1 MSHSVGRRNN
11 KSEMWNNEK
20 LPGLSNKNLNHSL
33 KSSNPTKK
41 STNQQI
47 KHFRM
52 TRTCLRSS
60 FMMISGQ
67 WALRNK
73 TSWSLFKFSQAAAHV
88 TRRRSRV
95 TRRSKNKIKAAQLT
109 PRKVI
114 VVMHLQV
121 HTQERIPLPN
131 RMIFWKNSKRP
142 LTQPL
147 IFWKLYCK
155 FLMTIWLHIC
165 EEVWWPDSMKCMHFQ
180 R

>member
-1 MSHSVGRRNN
+1 
-11 KSEMWNNEK
+11 MWNSEK
-20 LPGLSNKNLNHSL
+20 LTGLSNKNLNHSL

-88 TRRRSRV
+88 TRRRSHA

-114 VVMHLQV
+114 VAMHLQV
-121 HTQERIPLPN
+121 HTQGRIPLPN

-142 LTQPL
+142 LTP
-147 IFWKLYCK
+147 KS
-155 FLMTIWLHIC
+155 FLENYIANFRSGYGRIYSRRHR
-165 EEVWWPDSMKCMHFQ
+165 PDSIS
-180 R
+180 

>member
-1 MSHSVGRRNN
+1 MVLRDASASKNEKSLDTEKSWDEMSHSVGRRNN
-11 KSEMWNNEK
+11 KSEMWNSEK
-20 LPGLSNKNLNHSL
+20 LTGLSNKNLNHSL

-88 TRRRSRV
+88 TRRRSCV

-121 HTQERIPLPN
+121 HTQGRIPLPN

-142 LTQPL
+142 LTPKT
-147 IFWKLYCK
+147 F
-155 FLMTIWLHIC
+155 FGN
-165 EEVWWPDSMKCMHFQ
+165 
-180 R
+180 

>member
-1 MSHSVGRRNN
+1 M
-11 KSEMWNNEK
+11 
-20 LPGLSNKNLNHSL
+20 
-33 KSSNPTKK
+33 
-41 STNQQI
+41 TNQQI

-121 HTQERIPLPN
+121 HTQGRIPLPN

-142 LTQPL
+142 LTTPL
-147 IFWKLYCK
+147 IFGKLCCN
-155 FLMTIWLHIC
+155 FFIMDMVAFCQIVSVDI
-165 EEVWWPDSMKCMHFQ
+165 S
-180 R
+180 